1 MPPTKPPSR
10 TGGAPPTRTS
20 QTAIT
25 AESYPTL
32 RTVFVGNADV
42 TLPEREGLVLMWA
55 TRILRK
61 LKEGYDSNPPV
72 CCTTFSLDTITL
84 KGDEI
89 DLRLR
94 SLPDRYLSQIQDD
107 NLRSLAVLIYEAY
120 TGKRLIGYGKL
131 REYRRQLP
139 DKLQKCVEK
148 CGHATVDEVLEK
160 LDSSSGKQ
168 PKRRSN
174 SKHAAFGANRSSDC
188 ALKSHEPDAPLLSR
202 PAFSSAAE
210 VSNALAEA
218 SAARRVVEHTTLRP
232 MSIPPTT
239 PIGELS
245 ILLIGESG
253 VGKSILIN
261 MFALCSRFSELREI
275 PLANMSWPTPV
286 HFAFDGVE
294 VSTKGVGA
302 KILGG
307 SDTQVSQDYRFDYAL
322 DGSPIRVCVIDTPGM
337 GDTRGLEKDAENM
350 RNIIK
355 HLSQHRALHGVC
367 FLLKPNDSR
376 FTVFLKYCIEELLK
390 HFHKNILDNVVIGFT
405 HTRGTL
411 YRPGDTLPSLK
422 SYFSSNGINLP
433 LERETLYCFDSEIVR
448 LITLCSQNAG
458 LITNEMCSVS
468 AESWHKTR
476 EELARMFGYISKL
489 TPHNVKETVDFDV
502 TLRVSEELVRKLPEL
517 LADLKNE
524 KKEMK
529 EARGYLED
537 LRKGKQ
543 LLEGRVQV
551 SKRISEDRDL
561 KYLRLRCVACRRTC
575 YNSDCLVA
583 NYKAANL
590 YGKMQIK
597 DKLRERVRCKD
608 KWYFIYQNLCERC
621 WHSLSSHEVVLTE
634 KSFYNKMVED
644 EDVKKKLAECKS
656 EEQEFNTLLEESKKR
671 IDSYTRACATI
682 NKALQ
687 VCRQFLVENS
697 IIDPQQQLKNLQ
709 HRLEEMRNHAIYES
723 TDSTAEAQIQSEIK
737 YYESMIAA
745 PGTNSATSRV
755 SLETVQHCIETL
767 KRTDFIGEIV
777 SKIASLEDDT
787 NPTTNPDVQARRDK

>member
-1 MPPTKPPSR
+1 MPPAKSSSGVR
-10 TGGAPPTRTS
+10 GAPSTRTS

-25 AESYPTL
+25 PESRPTL
-32 RTVFVGNADV
+32 RNILADDPNITV
-42 TLPEREGLVLMWA
+42 PEQEDLILMWA

-61 LKEGYDSNPPV
+61 LKEGYDSSPPM
-72 CCTTFSLDTITL
+72 CCKTFSLDTITF

-94 SLPDRYLSQIQDD
+94 SLSNGDLSQIQND

-120 TGKRLIGYGKL
+120 TKEKPIGYDKL
-131 REYRRQLP
+131 REYRCQLP
-139 DKLQKCVEK
+139 DKLKKCVEK
-148 CGHATVDEVLEK
+148 CGHATVDEILEK
-160 LDSSSGKQ
+160 LDPSSGKQ
-168 PKRRSN
+168 SKRHSN
-174 SKHAAFGANRSSDC
+174 SKHAASGANRSSGRL
-188 ALKSHEPDAPLLSR
+188 LKSHERVVPLPSR
-202 PAFSSAAE
+202 PAFSSSAE

-218 SAARRVVEHTTLRP
+218 SAARHLVEYTTLRP
-232 MSIPPTT
+232 MSITPTT

-253 VGKSILIN
+253 VGKSTLIN

-275 PLANMSWPTPV
+275 PLENMSWPTPV
-286 HFAFDGVE
+286 HFAFDGVN
-294 VSTKGVGA
+294 VSTKGAGT
-302 KILGG
+302 KISGG
-307 SDTQVSQDYRFDYAL
+307 SDTQVSQDYRFDYTL
-322 DGSPIRVCVIDTPGM
+322 DGSPISVCVIDTPGM

-458 LITNEMCSVS
+458 LITSEMCSVS

-476 EELARMFGYISKL
+476 EELARMFEYIGKL
-489 TPHNVKETVDFDV
+489 TPHNVKETVDFNV

-517 LADLKNE
+517 LANLETEKEEMRKVRGRLEYLQKNKKLLANEVCVQKEIFEQPELLYPELRYKEYSKIYDEAYFLVDKYKGLDNKEKATFKEKWLKCIEDSSCLNFCRKYRN
-524 KKEMK
+524 KKSNHETALI
-529 EARGYLED
+529 EE
-537 LRKGKQ
+537 
-543 LLEGRVQV
+543 
-551 SKRISEDRDL
+551 S
-561 KYLRLRCVACRRTC
+561 AC
-575 YNSDCLVA
+575 N
-583 NYKAANL
+583 K
-590 YGKMQIK
+590 
-597 DKLRERVRCKD
+597 
-608 KWYFIYQNLCERC
+608 
-621 WHSLSSHEVVLTE
+621 LTE
-634 KSFYNKMVED
+634 SD
-644 EDVKKKLAECKS
+644 DVKKKLAECKS

-671 IDSYTRACATI
+671 IELYNRACATI

-697 IIDPQQQLKNLQ
+697 IIDPQQQLRNLQ
-709 HRLEEMRNHAIYES
+709 HRLEEMRKHAAYGNV
-723 TDSTAEAQIQSEIK
+723 DSTADIQK
-737 YYESMIAA
+737 DVRYYESMIAA
-745 PGTNSATSRV
+745 PSGNSATSRV

-777 SKIASLEDDT
+777 SKIAPLEDDT